1 MTKLSKRNLDPKEMG
16 YYINNLWNAFVLM
29 DSKEEIRQFVKDL
42 FTHTEYK
49 MFAKRLEIARRL
61 ILGQTYEQIREALNV
76 SDRPINFINNLL
88 ANGGPGMRI
97 ADKKLSDLEVRYKRL
112 AEERQAYLERR
123 KRRKSPAET
132 VLLEVTKMG
141 VGALSKAVKKRI
153 KHKSVEKNFPV

>member
-76 SDRPINFINNLL
+76 SDRPINFIIEQEHGN
-88 ANGGPGMRI
+88 
-97 ADKKLSDLEVRYKRL
+97 
-112 AEERQAYLERR
+112 
-123 KRRKSPAET
+123 T
-132 VLLEVTKMG
+132 
-141 VGALSKAVKKRI
+141 
-153 KHKSVEKNFPV
+153 